1 MALGT
6 PATSAAP
13 PDAADATPVDWQRRA
28 RALEVLASFALEV
41 SGEADPERIW
51 AALRGRLEAL
61 VRADAAALAAVGL
74 PAPRRWAAKPGA
86 EAVAAALG
94 EAVGQSAEAGE
105 LTIPNAGSALRVPLG
120 AGGETVGALA
130 LAWSES
136 PPDADAGALLRLL
149 ADHAAVA
156 LAHAREHARIADAV
170 QRRERF
176 FSAMSHDL
184 RTPITAI
191 VGYSELLADGIVGEL
206 ARQQQEMVERI
217 SQVSQHLS
225 QLVNDILDIAKLD
238 AGRMEFHREP
248 ARIAEL
254 VDEALAAVMPQA
266 QAKGLALRTELDAE
280 GAREVRVDRPRVR
293 QILTNLL
300 SNAVKFT
307 PSGEAV
313 VRAGRDAAGTWIQVA
328 DTGPGL
334 PPGGEEAMF
343 EEFLQLASGN
353 RAKREPGSGLGLA
366 LSRRL
371 ARAMGG
377 DLRAEN
383 RAGGGAVFTLRLSET

>member
-1 MALGT
+1 
-6 PATSAAP
+6 
-13 PDAADATPVDWQRRA
+13 
-28 RALEVLASFALEV
+28 
-41 SGEADPERIW
+41 
-51 AALRGRLEAL
+51 
-61 VRADAAALAAVGL
+61 
-74 PAPRRWAAKPGA
+74 
-86 EAVAAALG
+86 
-94 EAVGQSAEAGE
+94 
-105 LTIPNAGSALRVPLG
+105 
-120 AGGETVGALA
+120 
-130 LAWSES
+130 
-136 PPDADAGALLRLL
+136 
-149 ADHAAVA
+149 
-156 LAHAREHARIADAV
+156 
-170 QRRERF
+170 
-176 FSAMSHDL
+176 MSHDL

-191 VGYSELLADGIVGEL
+191 VGYSELLADGIVGDL
-206 ARQQQEMVERI
+206 SRQQHEMVERI

-254 VDEALAAVMPQA
+254 VDESLAAVVPQA
-266 QAKGLALRTELDAE
+266 RAKGLALRTELDAE

-313 VRAGRDAAGTWIQVA
+313 VRAGSGAEGTWIAVA

-334 PPGGEEAMF
+334 PPGGEDAVF

-377 DLRAEN
+377 ELSAGN
-383 RAGGGAVFTLRLSET
+383 RDDGGAVFTLHLADT